1 MQKDDFPKTYKGFY
15 WRVIKHFPW
24 FFGTIFSIDIFSTII
39 SMVFFPLTSKWMMQ
53 IFENAVSADW
63 VAIIPVFMYMVSL
76 YCFDIIIHMV
86 RSIING
92 HNQQYFNRYKI
103 YVLYKRIY
111 DNDISF
117 FIDRPGGRIL
127 SDAQRVSGELNT
139 LTNAFYSKILGSALG
154 FLFLVG
160 SMAAMN
166 VWLLITL
173 LAYGVIKVVWEWLV
187 QRKLVQNGKL
197 IQTEDSK
204 YMGLRSDS
212 LNNALTAKYFANTE
226 YENKY
231 IYNGRQNL
239 IKLVK
244 RDYFLGRCQWMPT
257 SILWYVTRLGMLLF
271 CFILIKNGSLS
282 ISNAVFVMASM
293 GTINNAFNNVNKT
306 LQQYTRTSATV
317 KKAYENIIMD
327 KVVQDKVNAKKLVA
341 RDAEITFQNIN
352 FAYGKNTIFKN
363 FNLTIKKS
371 EKVGIVGLS
380 GAGKTTICYLLLR
393 MYDISGGK
401 IMINNIDIRD
411 VTHDS
416 LRRNISYV
424 PQEATLFNRTILENS
439 RYARPHA
446 TRAEVI
452 DAAKKANI
460 HEFIMGL
467 PKGYNTLV
475 GNNGIKLSGGQRQR
489 VSIAR
494 ALLKNAPILVL
505 DEATSALDSEN
516 EMLIQKSMKRAM
528 DGKTTLVIA
537 HRLATLGNMDRIVV
551 IKDGKIIETGTH
563 NQLMRQG
570 GEYSKLWRI
579 QTRKK

>member
-1 MQKDDFPKTYKGFY
+1 
-15 WRVIKHFPW
+15 
-24 FFGTIFSIDIFSTII
+24 
-39 SMVFFPLTSKWMMQ
+39 MMQ

-86 RSIING
+86 RSIIYG

-160 SMAAMN
+160 AMAAMN

-173 LAYGVIKVVWEWLV
+173 LAYGVIKVVWEWFV

-239 IKLVK
+239 IKLFK

-371 EKVGIVGLS
+371 EKLGIVGLS

-411 VTHDS
+411 VTQDS

-424 PQEATLFNRTILENS
+424 PQEATLFNRTILENI

-452 DAAKKANI
+452 DAAQKANI
-460 HEFIMGL
+460 HDFIMGL

-579 QTRKK
+579 QTRQK